1 MSSET
6 FKEDPI
12 NPLYYKNGSIE
23 VSDFIADKN
32 LNFFCGNVVKYVCRA
47 GKKSKT
53 THVED
58 LMKAQWY
65 LNRELSRILDE
76 QNKKNNQEPTVHAW

>member
-1 MSSET
+1 MSRET

-47 GKKSKT
+47 GKKSET